1 MVEGELNCI
10 SMHQKGYSNTVGIS
24 GKILSDNQI
33 DLIKKYA
40 DSVTFIFDEV
50 RDTNN
55 AAQLLRPFM
64 PTYITPPHS
73 IDPADMMEEE
83 LNTLITE
90 ARSAVL
96 L

>member
-1 MVEGELNCI
+1 MLCAYIYIYIYINKTKKSATI
-10 SMHQKGYSNTVGIS
+10 N
-24 GKILSDNQI
+24 LRNNQI